1 MATEKRSIEIS
12 YKANLKDLVS
22 KLKELPEITGQ
33 EAKKMVA
40 ALDRQVK
47 QAEKAASKSA
57 KASSAAAK
65 ASSKA
70 AKAGSADFN
79 SLDKAGAAAAESLDD
94 VADGA
99 GDADRGFTAIALGL
113 RQVNPA
119 LGEAADNAADFASV
133 GEGMLKGFKSLNPWI
148 LAAAA
153 AVATLTY
160 AFTSYQ
166 NSIKQAEQA
175 TLDYREAIKSLR
187 AEEKALN
194 DNLIASSDIYRSQ
207 VIQYAELTGQIDKYS
222 AALMRTQ
229 IQIEQ
234 QYGGQLDQADK
245 IITSRNEDI
254 LIVERLLNGEKAI
267 TDEHRERLKT
277 LQLQLSYGN
286 KKVDLTA
293 TGILEEA
300 ILGNIRD
307 KLSDKLT
314 EEISHR
320 EKIEKAQGKALEMA
334 EQLNEYQKEYDT
346 ELALEEQRKANI
358 AGLSD
363 GILSTEEERNAALAE
378 AALLMSQQLE
388 MSNKLLALRGTEI
401 EQIASRYDLEFSR
414 MSELALETRDFETF
428 KEISQALYEDRAVE
442 YHDLE
447 MKRIEERR
455 DSIMDGS
462 KMLISSLDTFAQA
475 SIDYLNNTDKA
486 TEESLQKLHKLRQ
499 AAAIAN
505 IAMTTAEAIA
515 QAMLLPP
522 GLRGLAIGAATA
534 AGAMQIAV
542 VASEPPPTL
551 HMGGMAPDER
561 TRVLT
566 GEAVL
571 DRTTTRRLG
580 DEGVRN
586 LQNNTAGGAE
596 VIVLQPFKHFD
607 RYNRSARR
615 RAGRRAGSGSY

>member
-79 SLDKAGAAAAESLDD
+79 SLDKAGSAAAESLDD

-166 NSIKQAEQA
+166 DSIKQAEQA

-194 DNLIASSDIYRSQ
+194 DNLISSSDIYRSQ

-267 TDEHRERLKT
+267 TDENRERLKT
-277 LQLQLSYGN
+277 LQLQLSNGS
-286 KKVDLTA
+286 KKLDLTE
-293 TGILEEA
+293 TGLRQEA
-300 ILGNIRD
+300 DLGVIRNKLAD
-307 KLSDKLT
+307 KLA

-428 KEISQALYEDRAVE
+428 KEISQALYEDRAAE

>member
-65 ASSKA
+65 ASAKA

-79 SLDKAGAAAAESLDD
+79 SLDKAGAAAAESLDN

-99 GDADRGFTAIALGL
+99 GDADRGFSAIALGL
-113 RQVNPA
+113 RQLNPA
-119 LGEAADNAADFASV
+119 LGEAAENAADFSAV
-133 GEGMLKGFKSLNPWI
+133 GEGLLKGFKSLNPWI
-148 LAAAA
+148 VAAAA
-153 AVATLTY
+153 AVATVTF
-160 AFTSYQ
+160 AFTAYQ
-166 NSIKQAEQA
+166 ESIKQAEQL
-175 TLDYREAIKSLR
+175 TLDYRDAIKQLNDEQ
-187 AEEKALN
+187 AALN
-194 DNLIASSDIYRSQ
+194 ENTNASRDIFKNQ
-207 VIQYAELTGQIDKYS
+207 VIAYLELTGQIDKYS
-222 AALMRTQ
+222 AALMRTETQ
-229 IQIEQ
+229 IGQ
-234 QYGGQLDQADK
+234 QYAGQLSQADK
-245 IITSRNEDI
+245 IIDSRNEDLMI
-254 LIVERLLNGEKAI
+254 IQRLQAGEKAM
-267 TDEHRERLKT
+267 TDASKERLKT
-277 LQLQLSYGN
+277 LQLQFSNGN
-286 KKVDLTA
+286 KQLDLSEKGLQQEA
-293 TGILEEA
+293 DLEV
-300 ILGNIRD
+300 IRRALND
-307 KLSDKLT
+307 RLIQEQS
-314 EEISHR
+314 ER
-320 EKIEKAQGKALEMA
+320 EKILTAQDSALEMA
-334 EQLNEYQKEYDT
+334 RNVNELQKEYDT

-378 AALLMSQQLE
+378 ADRLVSLQLE

-428 KEISQALYEDRAVE
+428 REISQALYEDRAAE